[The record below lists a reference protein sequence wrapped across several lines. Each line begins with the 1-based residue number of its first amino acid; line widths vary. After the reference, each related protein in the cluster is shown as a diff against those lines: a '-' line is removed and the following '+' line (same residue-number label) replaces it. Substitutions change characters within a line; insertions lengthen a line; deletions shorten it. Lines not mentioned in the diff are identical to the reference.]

1 MKQSQSP
8 KNQYAL
14 VIWMLIEHKES
25 GVTMMDAM
33 KYFFHKYQTRQLEI
47 EKSLSHSGKPR
58 SFKLKIR
65 RLPMTKKNRFGHTMT
80 YTNYKALC
88 SVAYLRNLLVY
99 LNKNGLKK

>member
-1 MKQSQSP
+1 MKQLQP
-8 KNQYAL
+8 KNQFAL
-14 VIWMLIEHKES
+14 AILLLIEHKET
-25 GVTMMDAM
+25 GVTMKECC
-33 KYFFHKYQTRQLEI
+33 KYLFYKFQSRLGEI
-47 EKSLSHSGKPR
+47 ERSLSSSGKPR
-58 SFKLKIR
+58 SLKLKIR